1 MGEAEGESEG
11 GWVRLRVCEG
21 EGECGWVRLR
31 LRMGKGESESKSLL
45 LTITLTH
52 PDPGR
57 TKIQKVLN
65 GINVSV
71 KLSK

>member
-1 MGEAEGESEG
+1 MRVKGKMG
-11 GWVRLRVCEG
+11 GWVRLTL
-21 EGECGWVRLR
+21 RLR
-31 LRMGKGESESKSLL
+31 LRMGKGEGESKSLL
-45 LTITLTH
+45 LTITLIH

>member
-1 MGEAEGESEG
+1 MRVQGKMG
-11 GWVRLRVCEG
+11 
-21 EGECGWVRLR
+21 GWVRLR
-31 LRMGKGESESKSLL
+31 LRMGKGEGESKSLL
-45 LTITLTH
+45 LTITLTLIH